1 MPRIT
6 GTRERR
12 HQPIYDSLLRSTGA
26 PATTLNAS
34 TKLFGNANVGNLA
47 LTNLQVAGQLASDQT
62 YIVMALRCYMYFVG
76 VDSVALFQ
84 QVASQLTFTFTLGD
98 KPQFVAPAWYLPA
111 GGGVFG
117 GGGDPDAAGARAEL
131 NNGWPS
137 QDAILK
143 LARPIVI
150 PVRQN
155 ISVDAQFFTVGT
167 TSALTSINTADA
179 GTEMSCIYMIDGIQT
194 RDVQ

>member
-1 MPRIT
+1 MPRIH

-12 HQPIYDSLLRSTGA
+12 HQPIYDSLLRTTGA
-26 PATTLNAS
+26 PTTALQSS

-47 LTNLQVAGQLASDQT
+47 FTNLQTAGVLASDQT
-62 YIVMALRCYMYFVG
+62 YIVMALRCFMYFVG
-76 VDSVALFQ
+76 TNSEALFQ
-84 QVASQLTFTFTLGD
+84 QVSSQLTFTFTLGD
-98 KPQFVAPAWYLPA
+98 KPQFVSPAWYLPA

-117 GGGDPDAAGARAEL
+117 PNDTS
-131 NNGWPS
+131 NGWPS

-155 ISVDAQFFTVGT
+155 IIVDAQFFTLGGT
-167 TSALTSINTADA
+167 NALTTINRAAVDDQ
-179 GTEMSCIYMIDGIQT
+179 MSVIYMIDGIQT

>member
-1 MPRIT
+1 MPRIQ

-12 HQPIYDSLLRSTGA
+12 HQPIYDTLLRTTGA
-26 PATTLNAS
+26 PVNPLGAS
-34 TKLFGNANVGNLA
+34 IKLFGNANVGNLA
-47 LTNLQVAGQLASDQT
+47 FTNLQTAGVLASDQT
-62 YIVMALRCYMYFVG
+62 YIVMALRCFMYFVG
-76 VDSVALFQ
+76 TNAVALFQ

-98 KPQFVAPAWYLPA
+98 KPQFVSPAWYLPA

-117 GGGDPDAAGARAEL
+117 GGGATTDAQL
-131 NNGWPS
+131 SNGWPS

-155 ISVDAQFFTVGT
+155 ISVDSQFFNVGA
-167 TSALTSINTADA
+167 TSALTTINTAAPDDQ
-179 GTEMSCIYMIDGIQT
+179 MSVIYMIDGIQT

>member
-1 MPRIT
+1 
-6 GTRERR
+6 
-12 HQPIYDSLLRSTGA
+12 
-26 PATTLNAS
+26 
-34 TKLFGNANVGNLA
+34 
-47 LTNLQVAGQLASDQT
+47 
-62 YIVMALRCYMYFVG
+62 MYFVG
-76 VDSVALFQ
+76 TNSVALFQ

-117 GGGDPDAAGARAEL
+117 GGGAATEAQL
-131 NNGWPS
+131 SNGWPS

-155 ISVDAQFFTVGT
+155 ISVDSQFFNVGA
-167 TSALTSINTADA
+167 TSALTTINTAAPDDQ
-179 GTEMSCIYMIDGIQT
+179 MSVIYMIDGIQT